1 MRCPYCHKS
10 IEIEKEAEYNSM
22 FTDHFYYQIINC
34 IVPIM
39 IIVLIGQFLAK
50 WIPNMLEISM
60 ALMILVGLFYM
71 VYGFL
76 WSFGK
81 VSGRLLI
88 IKPSSFYQKE
98 LKE

>member
-1 MRCPYCHKS
+1 MKCPHCKKE
-10 IEIEKEAEYNSM
+10 IEIENEDNSM
-22 FTDHFYYQIINC
+22 FANHIYYQIINC

-39 IIVLIGQFLAK
+39 GIVVIGQFLAK